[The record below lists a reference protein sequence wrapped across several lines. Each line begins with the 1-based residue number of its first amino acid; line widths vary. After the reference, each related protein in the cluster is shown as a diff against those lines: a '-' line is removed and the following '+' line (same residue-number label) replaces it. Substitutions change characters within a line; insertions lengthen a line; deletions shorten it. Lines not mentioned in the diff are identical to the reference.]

1 MKQIKKDIIVLGA
14 GFKGM
19 MAAFKL
25 AQMGLKV
32 TLIEGSKSYGGV
44 LNSPT
49 WDEMYIDLGCHLFFN
64 QTQEVTEDILNVIG
78 DSFRPVAVSYASKF
92 KGEKT
97 EGIAVPNFE
106 GLSEE
111 EKRITYDI
119 LLKQSL
125 PRKKV
130 QSLSDY
136 FINRFGDEAKVWI
149 DQCLNKSHLINSE
162 DLDPIANG
170 LLPFKRIRLFPT
182 EQAIEL
188 KKEEW
193 YDERIAVERNANT
206 LEIKQERHRNLF
218 EFYPLYEGM
227 HFFCEKLYQIL
238 LDRGVEVNLNTPIDS
253 IDYSDSIKLVSDG
266 KKIEADRLYW
276 AAPQHTLTNFFNFD
290 VDLTPYLHSIPI
302 VLFYFTVNRNKV
314 SSHTYVH
321 NYDEKEYC
329 FRISIQSN
337 YADNNI
343 PKETAVI
350 CCEVPTKIGS
360 KIWDE
365 PENFTEM
372 IWQEAIDLG
381 VVKSKN
387 FEKSRVMKTP
397 SAYKLPLKGYTEKFK
412 ELSDRLD
419 HDKILGINS
428 WEYSKNDIL
437 FNINEEIKKLK

>member
-1 MKQIKKDIIVLGA
+1 MKQTKKDIIVLGA

-25 AQMGLKV
+25 AQLGLKV
-32 TLIEGSKSYGGV
+32 TLIEGSKNYGGV
-44 LNSPT
+44 LNSPA

-64 QTQEVTEDILNVIG
+64 QSQEVTEDILYILG
-78 DSFRPVAVSYASKF
+78 DAFRPVSVSYASKF
-92 KGEKT
+92 MGVKT

-106 GLSEE
+106 SLSEE
-111 EKRITYDI
+111 EKRKTYDM
-119 LLKQSL
+119 LLNQSL

-130 QSLSDY
+130 QTLSDH
-136 FINRFGDEAKVWI
+136 FINRFGDEVIGWI
-149 DQCLNKSHLINSE
+149 DQCLNKSHLVNSK
-162 DLDPIANG
+162 DLDPIARG

-182 EQAIEL
+182 EKAIEL
-188 KKEEW
+188 KKDEW
-193 YDERIAVERNANT
+193 YDDRIAVERKANT
-206 LEIKQERHRNLF
+206 IEIKRHRDLF

-238 LDRGVEVNLNTPIDS
+238 LDMGVEVNLNSPIDS
-253 IDYSDSIKLVSDG
+253 IDYSDSIKLMSNG

-276 AAPQHTLTNFFNFD
+276 GVPQHNLTSFFNFD

-314 SSHTYVH
+314 SSHTYIH
-321 NYDEKEYC
+321 NYDKKEFC
-329 FRISIQSN
+329 FRVSIQSN

-360 KIWDE
+360 KIWHE
-365 PENFTEM
+365 PENFIDM
-372 IWQEAIDLG
+372 IWQEAFDLG

-387 FEKSRVMKTP
+387 FEKSRIMKTP

-412 ELSDRLD
+412 ELSDHLD
-419 HDKILGINS
+419 HEKILGINS

-437 FNINEEIKKLK
+437 LNINRELKKLK